1 MAKNSL
7 FQELDFS
14 DNGHIWV
21 ILQIGPLSLLEI
33 LKNPENYVS
42 YVKIMMWA
50 GVDLIRYFE
59 SWIVL

>member
-50 GVDLIRYFE
+50 GVDF
-59 SWIVL
+59 